1 LQEKSKDTG
10 LIIRY
15 FYLVKMEHNADMEKR
30 KPSAFD
36 PAFDAIK
43 LTGQLMQG
51 KSPKVEQLVTPTMKN
66 VAKGLGDLAIFGWS
80 NKKK

>member
-1 LQEKSKDTG
+1 
-10 LIIRY
+10 
-15 FYLVKMEHNADMEKR
+15 
-30 KPSAFD
+30 
-36 PAFDAIK
+36 
-43 LTGQLMQG
+43 MQG